1 MAPGCSA
8 PRLTNAARVAVGNV
22 GRGEETAL
30 SPNKETA
37 KADHRRAPLPLVAP
51 PRSFTNNRAS
61 DGSAFMSESGSV
73 LVSAEARGGA
83 KAAQPRLLLLSF
95 YPNDYGIL

>member
-1 MAPGCSA
+1 
-8 PRLTNAARVAVGNV
+8 
-22 GRGEETAL
+22 
-30 SPNKETA
+30 
-37 KADHRRAPLPLVAP
+37 
-51 PRSFTNNRAS
+51 
-61 DGSAFMSESGSV
+61 MSESGSV